1 MKPAGDRSQ
10 GEPQPRVRLPAS
22 HTRLTLCPETRQLMP
37 VPLHWTQSP
46 KTSKHWQHPG
56 GQNTRPGNYCK
67 QPLFWVRSS
76 PDFQQIQLDT

>member
-46 KTSKHWQHPG
+46 KLQSTGNTQG
-56 GQNTRPGNYCK
+56 GQNTRPGN
-67 QPLFWVRSS
+67 L
-76 PDFQQIQLDT
+76 L